1 MKYATPSVAGA
12 LLAAALCAQ
21 EHGLHALVKGLGL
34 QEAQQRE
41 QLAQRVLHARL
52 IQRPEPRNMIRTMF
66 LGKQAYDRSTT
77 PGASIAGLQ
86 GPGGI
91 QLYSPGSAVHQ
102 SALNTYLRYKAGIPP
117 RIRETAI
124 LVTAREFDSQFE
136 WSAHEGEG
144 LKEGVPQ
151 AVIDV
156 IKNGKG
162 LDGLDP
168 KDAIVIEFGRQLWRN
183 HKVTPATFAKA
194 KEIFGPNQLVEIVL
208 LMSNYAGTA
217 ALLSAFD
224 MQLHEGKTPGLPPR

>member
-12 LLAAALCAQ
+12 LLAAALLLGTSAASAQ
-21 EHGLHALVKGLGL
+21 TPQASSKATWPADVDKQSGFRLPLPK
-34 QEAQQRE
+34 RE
-41 QLAQRVLHARL
+41 DLDD
-52 IQRPEPRNMIRTMF
+52 

>member
-1 MKYATPSVAGA
+1 MKYTTPSVAGA
-12 LLAAALCAQ
+12 LLAAALLLGASAASAQ
-21 EHGLHALVKGLGL
+21 TPQASSKATWPADVDKQSGFRLPLPK
-34 QEAQQRE
+34 RE
-41 QLAQRVLHARL
+41 DLDD
-52 IQRPEPRNMIRTMF
+52 

-194 KEIFGPNQLVEIVL
+194 KEIFGPKQLVEIVL

-224 MQLHEGKTPGLPPR
+224 MQLQEGKTPGLPPR